1 MGVVL
6 GGWVGG
12 GGRQMAGGGAIESNC
27 FVVVFQGLVDVPSEI
42 GAQVETDG
50 SATAE
55 LDDAHHLRNGSLFGC
70 MDTQCTT
77 AWRNRSDGYHEIHTM
92 QLQLVGSQPRHR

>member
-1 MGVVL
+1 MI
-6 GGWVGG
+6 
-12 GGRQMAGGGAIESNC
+12 AIVKS
-27 FVVVFQGLVDVPSEI
+27 VVDVSSEI
-42 GAQVETDG
+42 GAQAEADRP
-50 SATAE
+50 ATAE

>member
-1 MGVVL
+1 
-6 GGWVGG
+6 
-12 GGRQMAGGGAIESNC
+12 MAGGGAIESNC

-55 LDDAHHLRNGSLFGC
+55 LDDAHHLRYGRVFGGV
-70 MDTQCTT
+70 DAERPAPRRDHPHGDAQV
-77 AWRNRSDGYHEIHTM
+77 HPVH
-92 QLQLVGSQPRHR
+92 LQLVGSQPGHR